1 MSSTMFRLADKV
13 AIVTGATGLL
23 GREHCH
29 ALASAGARVVVA
41 DLDQAAC
48 ASFAGELQA
57 AHGTESI
64 GQSVDITDPD
74 SVAALLKATLGAFD
88 RVDVLVN
95 NAAIDD
101 KAAAERTD
109 AEATAFENYP
119 LSAWKRMIDVNVT
132 GTFLCC
138 QVIGAHMAERGTG
151 SIINVASTYGLVA
164 PDQSMYRRPD
174 GSQAFFK
181 SAAYPTSK
189 GAVLQLTRFLGAYW
203 GGKVRVN
210 ALCPGGVM
218 TENTDPAFAERYAAR
233 TPAGRMADRGDYR
246 GAVVFLASDDAAYMT
261 GNQLVV
267 DGGWTCL

>member
-1 MSSTMFRLADKV
+1 MFQLGSKV

-29 ALASAGARVVVA
+29 ALAAAGARVVVA

-48 ASFAGELQA
+48 AAFAGELTEK
-57 AHGTESI
+57 HGRPAL
-64 GQSVDITDPD
+64 GQSVDITAPA
-74 SVAALLKATLGAFD
+74 SVQALLDAALAAFD

-101 KAAAERTD
+101 KAVGARAD
-109 AEATAFENYP
+109 AESTAFERYP
-119 LSAWKRMIDVNVT
+119 LAAWQRMMEVNVT

-138 QVIGAHMAERGTG
+138 QVIGGHMAERGSG

-164 PDQSMYRRPD
+164 PDQRLYRRAD
-174 GSQAFFK
+174 GTQAFFK

-189 GAVLQLTRFLGAYW
+189 GAVLALTRHLAAYW

-210 ALCPGGVM
+210 ALCPGGVG
-218 TENTDPAFAERYAAR
+218 TPDTDPAFAERYAAR
-233 TPAGRMADRGDYR
+233 TPIGRMAERTDYH
-246 GAVVFLASDDAAYMT
+246 GAVVFLASDEAAYMT
-261 GNQLVV
+261 GAQLVV
-267 DGGWTCL
+267 DGGWTCW